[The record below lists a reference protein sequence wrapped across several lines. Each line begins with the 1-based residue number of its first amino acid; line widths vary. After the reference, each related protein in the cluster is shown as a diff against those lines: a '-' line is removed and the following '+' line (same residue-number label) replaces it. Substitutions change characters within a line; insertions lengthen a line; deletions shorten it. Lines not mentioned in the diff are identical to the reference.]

1 MFPNQVDLSGCR
13 ESAAVVN
20 GLTAPVWI
28 PINDPTTRAL
38 DSVADDCLLDRWI
51 TQTFK
56 DLGAADPD
64 AACWEWRGP
73 LTPKGYGVL
82 RVTRDIA
89 TDRCFHV
96 GAHVAAWTIE
106 HGAVPRWALIDG
118 RLHRVVIDH
127 GCCGL
132 DASCAGG
139 TTCRHRKCQNVR
151 HLELVT
157 NAENVARG
165 KGRRGER
172 AMLVAARSRRRRR
185 ELGLSV

>member
-1 MFPNQVDLSGCR
+1 MLPTQIDLSGCR
-13 ESAAVVN
+13 QSTAIVN
-20 GLTAPVWI
+20 GLITTVYV
-28 PINDPTTRAL
+28 PIDDPTTRAL
-38 DSVADDCLLDRWI
+38 DSIADDSLLDRWI
-51 TQTFK
+51 LGTHK
-56 DLGAADPD
+56 DLIAPDPD
-64 AACWEWRGP
+64 TACWNWHGP
-73 LTPKGYGVL
+73 LNSKGYGL
-82 RVTRDIA
+82 IYVTRGITA
-89 TDRCFHV
+89 DRCFHV
-96 GAHVAAWTIE
+96 GAHVVAWTIE
-106 HGAVPRWALIDG
+106 HGTVPRWALIDG
-118 RLHRVVIDH
+118 RLHRLVLDH

>member
-1 MFPNQVDLSGCR
+1 MIPSQINLSGCR
-13 ESAAVVN
+13 QSTAIVN
-20 GLTAPVWI
+20 GLVTTVYTPTD
-28 PINDPTTRAL
+28 DPATRAL
-38 DSVADDCLLDRWI
+38 DSAADDSLLDRWVLG
-51 TQTFK
+51 THK
-56 DLGAADPD
+56 DLSALDPD
-64 AACWEWRGP
+64 DACWEWRGP
-73 LTPKGYGVL
+73 LTSKGYGVL

-106 HGAVPRWALIDG
+106 HGTVPRWALIDG

-139 TTCRHRKCQNVR
+139 NTCRHRRCQNVR

-157 NAENVARG
+157 NSENLARG
-165 KGRRGER
+165 KGRNGER